1 MKILVRPADYG
12 SESQEVVSVLQAN
25 LPHLPHAQMFQWLYH
40 ANPEGRALAWVA
52 VHPESGRIVGVAA
65 AFPRRIFSAGQEL
78 RGYVLGDFCIDAA
91 QRSLGLAVSLQR
103 ACLHDLAAGDA
114 DFAFDFPSSNM
125 LAVYKRIGIAAN
137 ATVIRFAKPLRA
149 DRKLEQRVPVR
160 VVARG
165 LGALAN
171 AGLRLMD
178 LANGREGDWKIA
190 METGPWGQEFTEAAG
205 NWSEGMGTCVARTA
219 EFLNWRY
226 GEHPLEKYA
235 MLTARKNGKLCGYLV
250 YRTGDETSSVV
261 DLLAESEA
269 AGSSLLGAAT
279 ALAREQ
285 GMQTLNAA
293 WVPAHRSS
301 RLLQRHGFRP
311 RESCPVV
318 ILRMRGDTPVGDA
331 DGLWFLTDGDRE
343 S

>member
-1 MKILVRPADYG
+1 
-12 SESQEVVSVLQAN
+12 
-25 LPHLPHAQMFQWLYH
+25 
-40 ANPEGRALAWVA
+40 
-52 VHPESGRIVGVAA
+52 
-65 AFPRRIFSAGQEL
+65 
-78 RGYVLGDFCIDAA
+78 
-91 QRSLGLAVSLQR
+91 
-103 ACLHDLAAGDA
+103 
-114 DFAFDFPSSNM
+114 
-125 LAVYKRIGIAAN
+125 
-137 ATVIRFAKPLRA
+137 VIRYAKPLRA
-149 DRKLEQRVPVR
+149 DRKVEQRVPVR

-178 LANGREGDWKIA
+178 YTAGRQGDWKIA
-190 METGPWGQEFTEAAG
+190 IETGPWGQEFTEAAG
-205 NWSEGMGTCVARTA
+205 NWSAGMGTCVARTA
-219 EFLNWRY
+219 GFLNWRY

-235 MLTARKNGKLCGYLV
+235 MLTARTSGKLCGYLI
-250 YRTGDETSSVV
+250 YRAGKETSSVV

-269 AGSSLLGAAT
+269 AASSLLRAAIT
-279 ALAREQ
+279 LARKQ

-318 ILRMRGDTPVGDA
+318 ILRMRGETPAGDTGD
-331 DGLWFLTDGDRE
+331 LWYLTDGDRE